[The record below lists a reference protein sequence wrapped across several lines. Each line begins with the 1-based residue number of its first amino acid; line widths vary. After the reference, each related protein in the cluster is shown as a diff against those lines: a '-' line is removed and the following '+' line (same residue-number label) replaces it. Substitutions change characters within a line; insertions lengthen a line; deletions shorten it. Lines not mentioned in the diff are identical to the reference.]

1 MAGTGSVVEL
11 HILSLGLSALMGFT
25 FIWLSLRDEKTS
37 SSLRVALMQMGLL
50 FMVNA
55 LIFIVYLMIQKPTSF
70 GLPAGDNAYL
80 IAISASLNLLTLA
93 QIGIL
98 FTIFPLPLMNSRE
111 NAIKLGFGLIVFMSL
126 ILILTTA
133 TVRDWS
139 GTIFSY
145 HLGFVTFIAMGTIV
159 LIRWYLLYRDDD
171 EKINRNIASAACLT
185 FFAFVGTGAI
195 LWPFSIFLVYRD
207 FSNSSYVAFAGMSEL
222 FFLYLLAAGGA
233 LIACALLVIVVKEAL
248 AEKEKRDMTVMVI
261 SSIFFVVGLI
271 NLIIYILVPEDGEFK
286 ELWEYFVITGSF
298 GLIRPLL
305 LIIVALRFNLFDL
318 TDSTIRGRTRIIA
331 LLIITVWA
339 SGFFEIFQAFIPMP
353 QLLSAALIGVFL
365 AFAIGWED
373 RIFENLAESAD
384 EKLLPA
390 EDGFF
395 TDDDPYRLMMLTI
408 ALTVLVTGLGVM
420 AGGL

>member
-195 LWPFSIFLVYRD
+195 LWPFSIFLVYRWNERVV
-207 FSNSSYVAFAGMSEL
+207 FPIFIGSRWSINRLCFVGNCGQRSIGRKRKAGYDCNGNIKY
-222 FFLYLLAAGGA
+222 FL
-233 LIACALLVIVVKEAL
+233 CC
-248 AEKEKRDMTVMVI
+248 
-261 SSIFFVVGLI
+261 
-271 NLIIYILVPEDGEFK
+271 
-286 ELWEYFVITGSF
+286 
-298 GLIRPLL
+298 
-305 LIIVALRFNLFDL
+305 
-318 TDSTIRGRTRIIA
+318 
-331 LLIITVWA
+331 
-339 SGFFEIFQAFIPMP
+339 
-353 QLLSAALIGVFL
+353 
-365 AFAIGWED
+365 
-373 RIFENLAESAD
+373 
-384 EKLLPA
+384 
-390 EDGFF
+390 
-395 TDDDPYRLMMLTI
+395 RLD
-408 ALTVLVTGLGVM
+408 
-420 AGGL
+420 